1 MNYDRPIEGTP
12 ANGILDSRYAFR
24 VPHDTQISAGK
35 SRLSRSVQLRE
46 GRKKKLAISRIKREC
61 RIDVPL

>member
-35 SRLSRSVQLRE
+35 SRLPRSVQLRE
-46 GRKKKLAISRIKREC
+46 GRKKFAIFRIKRER